1 MTAQIGVHSP
11 LTATLSPLR
20 RAVATRWSSCS
31 RRASRTRRSRR
42 RPRSSSRSTARD
54 AAELTLDESESS
66 LAVFLAVALVDV
78 GVVAGAAVWVCAVA
92 VALDLARG
100 LVLMLDWLSF
110 TRNHR
115 TLTEQL

>member
-20 RAVATRWSSCS
+20 RAVATRWSSGG
-31 RRASRTRRSRR
+31 RRVAGASRSRR
-42 RPRSSSRSTARD
+42 RPGSGGRSTAGA
-54 AAELTLDESESS
+54 AAELALDESESG
-66 LAVFLAVALVDV
+66 LAVFLAVALVNV